1 MASQRQ
7 GQSRKK
13 ALFACYGGGH
23 VAMVIPVARQLIA
36 RNWDV
41 QILGLTTAGHRL
53 AAEGLPTIGFADL
66 QRDFG
71 SARSLELGQSLVGDV
86 SHPQIPL
93 AESVAYMGL
102 SYEELEDQLGQEQAV
117 SEYRIKGRGA
127 FFPLRTMKRWLEAQ
141 VPDVFVATT
150 SPRAER
156 AGLVAARELGIPA
169 VAIVDFHRPPTPW
182 LMAPEN
188 CGDRLCVFARDSHE
202 YFVAH
207 GRDISDIQITGNPA
221 FDTLANPTYRAQA
234 AQLCKERGWKNSQ
247 LKILW
252 ASQVEPAAHPIT
264 GDVGD
269 PSLPVKIEQALLEM
283 LPRHPNWQLI
293 VRPHPS
299 EGRQLL
305 NLPQQVHWS
314 TQREPLHAVLY
325 AVDVVVTAMS
335 TVGLEAALAGKP
347 VISVD
352 LSVMRPELP
361 LSDMRISRGVRDWG
375 ALEQALVD
383 VEQGKHPL
391 NPDLPSVGGA
401 AERCCNVIDELVSQA
416 VR

>member
-1 MASQRQ
+1 MASHQQ
-7 GQSRKK
+7 GQSRNK

-23 VAMVIPVARQLIA
+23 VAMVIPVARQLIT
-36 RNWDV
+36 RDWDV

-53 AAEGLPTIGFADL
+53 AAEGLPAIGFADL

-71 SARSLELGQSLVGDV
+71 SARSFELGQSLVGDV

-93 AESVAYMGL
+93 AESIAYMGL
-102 SYEELEDQLGQEQAV
+102 SYEELEEQFGQAAAEN
-117 SEYRIKGRGA
+117 EYRTKGRGA
-127 FFPLRTMKRWLEAQ
+127 FFPLRTMKRWLERQ
-141 VPDVFVATT
+141 SPDVFIATT

-182 LMAPEN
+182 LLAPES
-188 CGDRLCVFARDSHE
+188 CGDRLCVFSRDSHD
-202 YFVAH
+202 FFTAH
-207 GRDISDIQITGNPA
+207 GRDESDIQVTGNPA
-221 FDTLANPTYRAQA
+221 FDTLANPVYREQA
-234 AQLCKERGWKNSQ
+234 LQLGEQRGWSNSQ

-252 ASQVEPAAHPIT
+252 ASQVEPAVHPIT
-264 GDVGD
+264 GELGD
-269 PSLPVKIEQALLEM
+269 PSLPAKIEQALLEM
-283 LPRHPNWQLI
+283 LLRHPNWQLI
-293 VRPHPS
+293 IRPHPS

-305 NLPQQVHWS
+305 NLPRQVHWS
-314 TQREPLHAVLY
+314 TQREPLHALLY
-325 AVDVVVTAMS
+325 AVDVVVTTMS

-361 LSDMRISRGVRDWG
+361 LSDMKVSRGVRDWV
-375 ALEQALVD
+375 ALEQALAD
-383 VEQGKHPL
+383 VEQGEHPL
-391 NPDLPSVGGA
+391 APDLPSVGGA
-401 AERCCNVIDELVSQA
+401 AERCCDVIANLVNQA